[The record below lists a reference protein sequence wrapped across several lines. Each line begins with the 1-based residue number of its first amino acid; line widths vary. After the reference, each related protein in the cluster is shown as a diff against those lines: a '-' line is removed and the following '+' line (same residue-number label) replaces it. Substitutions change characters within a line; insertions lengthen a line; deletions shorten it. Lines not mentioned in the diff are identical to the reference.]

1 MNPIAAIMSGKMMFD
16 YLGEVKASSQIEQ
29 SVKEVLIEGNIRTY
43 DLGGTSSTTEVAE
56 AISKKILQNCYSGLS
71 V

>member
-1 MNPIAAIMSGKMMFD
+1 VNPIAAIMSGKMMFD

-56 AISKKILQNCYSGLS
+56 AISKKILQNRYSGLS